1 MLQKEYSIN
10 IDITCNSDSFQEI
23 NLLAVDT
30 TSDKRIINNEILHC
44 VDGHKHISYDS
55 YNYLLFKLSSL
66 VPNSPFKI
74 LIYQSNSVQRYKFSW
89 ILIVIF
95 MLSIIV
101 IVVLISFMLIKSEN
115 SSQNQSC
122 QYDEVQIISQRFTN

>member
-23 NLLAVDT
+23 NLLAIDT
-30 TSDKRIINNEILHC
+30 TSDKRVINNEILHC
-44 VDGHKHISYDS
+44 VDGYKHISYDS